1 MSSFKGMRERLRHI
15 AQRTLGMGESEARTR
30 EVPFYD
36 AIKFHRALAKPLAK
50 GSGVG
55 FVTSPYMQE
64 FQKIWGV
71 QIYEDYEELRRMYK
85 KVPYINAA
93 INVTANLVM
102 SGGFDLVGGRD
113 EVRQY
118 LIDTMDEL
126 NVDQALRP
134 SVIDMLVLGNG
145 FLEKCYEKEDILF
158 DGSEYAKA
166 VQRKYTTVLIGT
178 PDYITQEERP
188 DAEKWNSLDE
198 KILGQIVSLKVLDPA
213 TIRIRADAYG
223 NIFGAVQLIVVP
235 PVVFRSWQLIHLKY
249 MSRSEFQYSVYGF
262 APLNSLIG
270 IQKKIDAFE
279 DSMAQIVL
287 AYGKPM
293 LIVKAGTP
301 ERPATAEE
309 IDALVEAFK
318 NRQPAS
324 DIIVKG
330 SYEVTPIQALSPAS
344 SQVEWFL
351 NYLLKQRDAIL
362 GVPKVFLGETEGANR
377 ATADV
382 ALAEYIAR
390 LTALQANI
398 SQQLEDNLLKPLIR
412 ANYGEG
418 EEVPEV
424 RWREILPP
432 TKTQNILNNINL
444 YKSGL
449 ITVKEAR
456 ENIGLVITDE
466 ILAELKAKAKAP
478 QPFEMGNVPELAPE
492 GRPPESKIIRQGSR
506 RRKG

>member
-1 MSSFKGMRERLRHI
+1 
-15 AQRTLGMGESEARTR
+15 
-30 EVPFYD
+30 
-36 AIKFHRALAKPLAK
+36 
-50 GSGVG
+50 
-55 FVTSPYMQE
+55 
-64 FQKIWGV
+64 
-71 QIYEDYEELRRMYK
+71 
-85 KVPYINAA
+85 
-93 INVTANLVM
+93 
-102 SGGFDLVGGRD
+102 
-113 EVRQY
+113 
-118 LIDTMDEL
+118 
-126 NVDQALRP
+126 
-134 SVIDMLVLGNG
+134 
-145 FLEKCYEKEDILF
+145 
-158 DGSEYAKA
+158 
-166 VQRKYTTVLIGT
+166 
-178 PDYITQEERP
+178 
-188 DAEKWNSLDE
+188 
-198 KILGQIVSLKVLDPA
+198 
-213 TIRIRADAYG
+213 
-223 NIFGAVQLIVVP
+223 
-235 PVVFRSWQLIHLKY
+235 
-249 MSRSEFQYSVYGF
+249 
-262 APLNSLIG
+262 
-270 IQKKIDAFE
+270 
-279 DSMAQIVL
+279 
-287 AYGKPM
+287 
-293 LIVKAGTP
+293 
-301 ERPATAEE
+301 
-309 IDALVEAFK
+309 
-318 NRQPAS
+318 
-324 DIIVKG
+324 
-330 SYEVTPIQALSPAS
+330 
-344 SQVEWFL
+344 L